1 MMDSETKDVLEKLLR
16 QLTSGPDLVDYERLL
31 PKLGEPAL
39 TRTPMQKA
47 KALRFD
53 DSQLRLSKAREN
65 YKESCYA
72 MERVDLRKG
81 RVHTAQYASH
91 LKACYLELLAAIKEA
106 KTLWEDLDLNDPGRI
121 TFIMK
126 GPTYESAGG

>member
-1 MMDSETKDVLEKLLR
+1 MDEETKDVLEKLLR
-16 QLTSGPDLVDYERLL
+16 QLTSGPD
-31 PKLGEPAL
+31 PAL

-47 KALRFD
+47 KALRLD

-81 RVHTAQYASH
+81 RVHTEQYTSH
-91 LKACYLELLAAIKEA
+91 LKACYKELLAAIKEA
-106 KTLWEDLDLNDPGRI
+106 KKALEDLDLNDPGRI
-121 TFIMK
+121 TFIIK
-126 GPTYESAGG
+126 GPIHESTSG